1 MTPRLVHPVWC
12 DRSGHCTA
20 SLTSDGLHQ
29 REPVHLRVH
38 RGAPRL
44 LVTLIAPQPVQWV
57 RVRLV
62 DIGDPVRTTDLTLDE
77 ADLLAAWLTVLT
89 RESALT
95 GP

>member
-1 MTPRLVHPVWC
+1 MTPRLAHPLWC

-20 SLTSDGLHQ
+20 LTAGGLHQ
-29 REPVHLRVH
+29 REPVHLRVL

-44 LVTLIAPQPVQWV
+44 LVTLIAPQPVDWV

-62 DIGDPVRTTDLTLDE
+62 DVGNPVHTTDLTLDE

-89 RESALT
+89 RESALA
-95 GP
+95 GQ